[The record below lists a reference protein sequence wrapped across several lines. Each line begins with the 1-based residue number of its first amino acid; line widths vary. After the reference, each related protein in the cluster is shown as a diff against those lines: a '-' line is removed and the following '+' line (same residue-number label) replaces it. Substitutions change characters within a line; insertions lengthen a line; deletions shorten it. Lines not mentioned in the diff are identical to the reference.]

1 MHRKFSLWQKLK
13 AYKLQNNIYVIV
25 MLLGSIFAAIIVY
38 ISPLQEVRFV
48 PELTLA
54 IATSLLATIFGLVS
68 DVYVKYKTFEN
79 DQLLEGIHEFGISNL
94 HFNKKLLLENLLQS
108 SDKEVWISGYRLI
121 LTSKITTSIAQAIK
135 QGAVVKIL
143 VSPPWNDSFK
153 LVYGDNDRVIDNY
166 CKVFSAIAKAC
177 AEMGTDVDKI
187 CEVRFTHKPLFNDTY
202 KVDMNLITGPY
213 MHNQDEEHQ
222 RITANDFFTYDLIKK
237 SRLYTLVENEYLTV
251 WHEAG
256 EMLQWSKYMT
266 AAEYIRTNDLRER
279 EKVELLHN
287 SCIPTP
293 AHNAP
298 KESVAYIKQQ
308 A

>member
-1 MHRKFSLWQKLK
+1 
-13 AYKLQNNIYVIV
+13 
-25 MLLGSIFAAIIVY
+25 
-38 ISPLQEVRFV
+38 
-48 PELTLA
+48 
-54 IATSLLATIFGLVS
+54 
-68 DVYVKYKTFEN
+68 
-79 DQLLEGIHEFGISNL
+79 
-94 HFNKKLLLENLLQS
+94 
-108 SDKEVWISGYRLI
+108 
-121 LTSKITTSIAQAIK
+121 
-135 QGAVVKIL
+135 
-143 VSPPWNDSFK
+143 FK

-177 AEMGTDVDKI
+177 AEMSTDVEKI
-187 CEVRFTHKPLFNDTY
+187 CEVRFTYKPLFNDTY

-266 AAEYIRTNDLRER
+266 AAEYIRTNDSRER
-279 EKVELLHN
+279 EMVELLHK

-293 AHNAP
+293 ARHSP
-298 KESVAYIKQQ
+298 KDSVAYITQQ